1 MDTSNISLNNLYFE
15 YKLLTKIVGEPN
27 FDKLHVLFRELKADT
42 VAVPCTLAKGSKG
55 YLGMMVTAA
64 NYAKVVPG
72 TTFVPPNVPGPLFIM
87 EGNTQYQIMMAKTV
101 YETALREQ
109 HTYILLQRS
118 LIALV

>member
-64 NYAKVVPG
+64 QYATVEPG
-72 TTFVPPNVPGPLFIM
+72 TLFVPSNVPGPLVIM
-87 EGNTQYQIMMAKTV
+87 EVNTQYQIMMTKAVYDTV
-101 YETALREQ
+101 LRK
-109 HTYILLQRS
+109 H
-118 LIALV
+118 